1 MKNISVAMALVSAA
15 LFSQTTLASDNR
27 LCLTNDTEFVASGY
41 SVQDGIDDPNFDP
54 SIEVQVT
61 YSGKV
66 CTSSQKEVSTLSVP
80 VPNTPIEGD
89 KRTIVQTRGGW
100 GYIPGNSSIPAVDGR
115 LFCFRNAKL
124 VVAMVK
130 MKPNVK

>member
-1 MKNISVAMALVSAA
+1 MKNISVAMALVSAVV
-15 LFSQTTLASDNR
+15 FSQTTLASDNR

-66 CTSSQKEVSTLSVP
+66 CTSSPKEVSTLSVP

-100 GYIPGNSSIPAVDGR
+100 YIPGNRSIPAVDGR
-115 LFCFRNAKL
+115 LLCFHNAIL
-124 VVAMVK
+124 VMAMVN

>member
-1 MKNISVAMALVSAA
+1 MNNISVAMALISAVV
-15 LFSQTTLASDNR
+15 FSQTTLASDNR

-66 CTSSQKEVSTLSVP
+66 CTSSPKEVDTLSVP

-100 GYIPGNSSIPAVDGR
+100 VYTWQQLYTSSGWQTTLFSQRYIGNGNGKHEAQR
-115 LFCFRNAKL
+115 
-124 VVAMVK
+124 
-130 MKPNVK
+130 